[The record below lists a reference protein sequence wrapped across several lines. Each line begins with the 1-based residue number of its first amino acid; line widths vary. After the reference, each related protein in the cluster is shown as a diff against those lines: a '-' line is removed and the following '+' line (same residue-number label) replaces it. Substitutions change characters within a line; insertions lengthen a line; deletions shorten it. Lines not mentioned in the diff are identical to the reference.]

1 MTNLYN
7 YLTEGGASGHMA
19 HIHDYNE
26 WTLRDIKGLIRNL
39 FSGKIEDITEKVDGT
54 NIQATMNTAGEVVFI
69 RNNGDLNSARGG
81 MTIEDMAAKWAS
93 KPGIAKTFLTAGE
106 TITKV
111 FNEIG
116 PDFFNPSENRRIV
129 ANCECVIE
137 GKTNVMYYANSQ
149 VDFHDIWVYEKQEDK
164 WVNVDVTKDGLQ
176 VIEKACEKVEQAQ
189 ITPKVFIRVAED
201 SEKLLVNRIKQLD
214 KLFKDA
220 GCKENSTMADYK
232 FNRFSDYVDEH
243 YPELNDEEKGKYI
256 MFNRIFQ
263 NDKKINIR
271 LIKSLYDSDMIER
284 IEKESTEIK
293 GWCMQP
299 MDDFFISLGNEIINM
314 CDGIMNADNKEG
326 VVKQLKSDLKDAIE
340 IVHNKGNESLEA
352 KMLHQLSRFNN
363 DSINAVEGIVFRY
376 KGKLTKLTGSFGPLN
391 QILGYQYK

>member
-7 YLTEGGASGHMA
+7 YLTEGGASGHMS

-284 IEKESTEIK
+284 MEKESAEIK